1 MDSFSRTLP
10 PSSFDMGRS
19 SLPSPPS
26 PSSVDLP
33 TGVGPYHSSSTDDFG
48 GPHSSSHQSY
58 VRLMHAASA
67 PLRLS
72 NVCRRIHA
80 VLTGIKATRRAED
93 HGLIDASGMREI
105 WRDLD
110 RCWQELATMNR
121 APLENDSIVRRI
133 EISQYV
139 SAWQVGRCR
148 WTFYLTY

>member
-1 MDSFSRTLP
+1 
-10 PSSFDMGRS
+10 
-19 SLPSPPS
+19 
-26 PSSVDLP
+26 
-33 TGVGPYHSSSTDDFG
+33 
-48 GPHSSSHQSY
+48 
-58 VRLMHAASA
+58 MHASSA
-67 PLRLS
+67 PLKLS

-110 RCWQELATMNR
+110 RCWQELETMNR

-139 SAWQVGRCR
+139 SAWQVGRCH
-148 WTFYLTY
+148 